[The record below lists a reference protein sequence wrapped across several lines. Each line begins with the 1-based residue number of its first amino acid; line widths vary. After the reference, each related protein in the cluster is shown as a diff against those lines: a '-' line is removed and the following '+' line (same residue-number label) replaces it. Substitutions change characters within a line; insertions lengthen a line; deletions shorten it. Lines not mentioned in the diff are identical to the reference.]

1 MPKVKK
7 SWFACKSCS
16 RRSSSLD
23 SAVNHAAEKIQSIL
37 RLALSSIM
45 PALDSL
51 AIATQKQVLERR
63 NWANENRGPV
73 LVFVIV
79 FIVGMGIA
87 LLLLYRQ
94 WMKRKA
100 ARQAYE

>member
-1 MPKVKK
+1 
-7 SWFACKSCS
+7 
-16 RRSSSLD
+16 
-23 SAVNHAAEKIQSIL
+23 
-37 RLALSSIM
+37 M

-79 FIVGMGIA
+79 FIVGMGVV
-87 LLLLYRQ
+87 LLFLYRQ